1 MEQNLMITDIV
12 QIFEGEFNPGNFP
25 GPKHRN
31 HDGLVYYLEGKA
43 IYKFDGYSLE
53 VDPGCFFFL
62 AKGSH
67 YTIEI
72 QEKSKYI
79 CADIHFT
86 ENPQIRKSCVF
97 SPVPPSIREDF
108 IALLH
113 EWNQN
118 RPRRIPYCLGIIYTL
133 YAQAITAENDQ
144 DGRKEHLFLQASTYF
159 LKHYPDFSLSVQET
173 AAHVGISEVHLRRIF
188 RDVAHVTPVRYLMD
202 LRLEQA
208 KILLQSSNYS
218 IFEIALAVGFSDQY
232 YFSRLFKKSNGQTPS
247 EYREKHH

>member
-1 MEQNLMITDIV
+1 MEHNLIITDVV
-12 QIFEGEFNPGNFP
+12 QVFEGEFNPGHFI

-31 HDGLVYYLEGKA
+31 HDGFVCYLEGKA

-53 VDPGCFFFL
+53 VAPGCFFFL
-62 AKGSH
+62 AKGSR

-86 ENPQIRKSCVF
+86 ETPDVRRSSVF
-97 SPVPPSIREDF
+97 KGIPMSIQEEF

-118 RPRRIPYCLGIIYTL
+118 RPRRIPYCLGILYRL
-133 YAQAITAENDQ
+133 YAEAVTAESDQ
-144 DGRKEHLFLQASTYF
+144 DGRKEHLFLQASSYF
-159 LKHYPDFSLSVQET
+159 LAHYTDCNLSIQET
-173 AAHVGISEVHLRRIF
+173 AEHVGISEVHLRRIF
-188 RDVAHVTPVRYLMD
+188 RDVARITPVKYLMD
-202 LRLEQA
+202 LRLDQA

-218 IFEIALAVGFSDQY
+218 ICEIALAVGFSDQY
-232 YFSRLFKKSNGQTPS
+232 YFSRLFKKNTGQSPS
-247 EYREKHH
+247 EYKEKHP